1 MVVFSKGKGAVWCY
15 GYRIWLFLIRK
26 SEQAVGYDMYRKW
39 PFSVKKRR
47 RSGVMVTA
55 MFLALWR
62 GCKNSFPTVFKV
74 FHAVLKRKF
83 SFFVENDDY
92 WRKIGVGS
100 FSTVKEWAEEV
111 PVVPST
117 GPLYFWCRIAKM
129 CFLSFSASVL
139 TGTALF
145 LFENDIKYW
154 KRQFLGYIRCLK
166 I

>member
-1 MVVFSKGKGAVWCY
+1 MPFY
-15 GYRIWLFLIRK
+15 GIFMLFECFNLQ
-26 SEQAVGYDMYRKW
+26 SEFYFFDEILMGICWSFKLFA
-39 PFSVKKRR
+39 
-47 RSGVMVTA
+47 T
-55 MFLALWR
+55 FLAHWR

-74 FHAVLKRKF
+74 FYAVLKRKF